1 MIKAKDI
8 YLKSILVTAL
18 IFSTGCTGN
27 KDSSSLEI
35 DPCEASAAELAT
47 KSSQISEAKD
57 ETLRG
62 IRYHTK
68 RKVVLMPVTSKEG
81 SNSTNN
87 YNPFASTSGGAALT
101 GFATEIMNQSVLNEG
116 INTVAWFKVTKELK
130 KVVGNVA
137 NYNDPFGSSG
147 QQSVVNDENIPELIK
162 VSKKLGA
169 CYIIRPVILSASSIT
184 DSKTSMNP
192 LGMYFGGGVSTKTST
207 NSTVDLK
214 IDIISIREENIIASK
229 TFSGRS
235 VSIDKKRANV
245 LDGITGSSFF
255 GSGTNTDQTKIAFY
269 DTMDKIVD
277 FLASKML

>member
-1 MIKAKDI
+1 MINAKNI
-8 YLKSILVTAL
+8 SIKIFLAISL
-18 IFSTGCTGN
+18 ILSTGCTG
-27 KDSSSLEI
+27 KKESSIPEI
-35 DPCEASAAELAT
+35 DPCEATSAELAA
-47 KSSQISEAKD
+47 KSNQIAEAKE
-57 ETLRG
+57 ETLRS

-87 YNPFASTSGGAALT
+87 YNPFSSTSGGAALT

-130 KVVGNVA
+130 KLVGNVA

-147 QQSVVNDENIPELIK
+147 QQNLVNDENIIELIK
-162 VSKKLGA
+162 VSKDLGA
-169 CYIIRPVILSASSIT
+169 CYIIRPLILSASSRT
-184 DSKTSMNP
+184 DSKTSYNP
-192 LGMYFGGGVSTKTST
+192 LGVYFGAGVSTKTST
-207 NSTVDLK
+207 NAEVDLK
-214 IDIISIREENIIASK
+214 IDIISVREENIIASK

-235 VSIDKKRANV
+235 VSIDKKRANA

-255 GSGTNTDQTKIAFY
+255 GSGTNNDQTKIAFY
-269 DTMDKIVD
+269 DTIDKIVD

>member
-47 KSSQISEAKD
+47 KSSQISEATD

-147 QQSVVNDENIPELIK
+147 QQSVVNDENIPE
-162 VSKKLGA
+162 
-169 CYIIRPVILSASSIT
+169 
-184 DSKTSMNP
+184 
-192 LGMYFGGGVSTKTST
+192 
-207 NSTVDLK
+207 
-214 IDIISIREENIIASK
+214 
-229 TFSGRS
+229 
-235 VSIDKKRANV
+235 
-245 LDGITGSSFF
+245 
-255 GSGTNTDQTKIAFY
+255 
-269 DTMDKIVD
+269 
-277 FLASKML
+277 